1 MAKPQ
6 IFKEVD
12 YMGLFNLNQMEKQYI
27 KIAMKRVEGHR
38 ERAAKLLCISERT
51 LYRKLYQHNL

>member
-1 MAKPQ
+1 MAVK
-6 IFKEVD
+6 IFTEKD
-12 YMGLFNLNQMEKQYI
+12 YIGQYNINQMEKQYI

-38 ERAAKLLCISERT
+38 VKAAKLLDISERT